1 MAVDRRSEEDGDASL
16 LLRRCKD
23 EVAVVAAASMPA
35 CPASELRSRSNSS
48 TRRPISSNLDMME
61 EVIMAKR
68 RSCKRNMSKK
78 VDETE
83 FKREAVGITM
93 QRRAIESSPFA
104 PKDRRQ
110 RHSSLPCCQEKAS
123 LRK

>member
-83 FKREAVGITM
+83 FKREAVGHHNAKT
-93 QRRAIESSPFA
+93 
-104 PKDRRQ
+104 
-110 RHSSLPCCQEKAS
+110 RH
-123 LRK
+123 